1 MKKIFILF
9 VILLTGCASNKDLVV
24 IENQKVKPDSSI
36 MKDCLPFFIPIDGK
50 AKSSWEALIENRMRY
65 ELCVEQNK
73 QKKVFIE
80 NNL

>member
-1 MKKIFILF
+1 MKYLLIFVLF
-9 VILLTGCASNKDLVV
+9 LSGCATNKDLIV
-24 IENQKVKPDSSI
+24 IDKPKVRPDNVI
-36 MKDCLPFFIPIDGK
+36 MQDCLPFFVPIDGK

-73 QKKVFIE
+73 QKKIFIE